1 MVAPRALGILLLL
14 HLASGEEDSTPKYEE
29 PRNVCQG
36 FTNMNSYE
44 DFDLNRT
51 AGCFSKCTRS
61 QEKLCHL
68 GNLQRYWLNF
78 ETYLVERNQMDTL
91 NTSFLTAFVKSINT
105 NVSED
110 LYFSL
115 TPSQIPKQVTK
126 DEHQHPDRVRLPKSL
141 FGSLKSSGPMVRL
154 GIIVLDIGPGNVFK
168 GSLLSREDGSRV
180 LNNRIVGL
188 TLGHINVTELAEPL
202 EITFSHQ
209 YQPPNMNLSCEFW
222 DATKGDWSSKG
233 CSTEVGVRRTV
244 CRCDHLTF
252 FALLLV
258 IVPPPRPS
266 QQFQKCRGSWARE
279 QGGCGQGPGLWGVR
293 AWPPVD
299 RILIRGNH
307 PQRPILDEA
316 TVRALIHISQAGCG
330 TSMIFLA
337 FTIVLYVV
345 LRFSRQRFKSEDAP
359 KIHVALS
366 ISLFLL
372 NLAFF
377 LNVGQRLKGSN
388 AACWARGAVFHY
400 FLLCAFTWMGLEAF
414 HLYLLVIKVF
424 NTYFSHY
431 FLKLSLMGWV
441 LPALIVIGTGI
452 ANSYG
457 PYCIRDEKNVI
468 TLELCWFREKT
479 ALYVTVYGY
488 CLIIFLFSAV
498 ILSLVSWKIFT
509 LSSATAG
516 KEKGQHWKGVLTL
529 LGLSCLVGLPWG
541 LALLTSLGQFTAYVF
556 ALFTSLQGVF
566 IFCWFIVLY
575 CPSQSTVTSSSGTAR
590 VDHAQT
596 VSHE

>member
-1 MVAPRALGILLLL
+1 MVAPRALGVLLLL
-14 HLASGEEDSTPKYEE
+14 HLAPGEGDSTPKYEE

-36 FTNMNSYE
+36 FPNTNSYE

-68 GNLQRYWLNF
+68 ENLQRYWLNF

-141 FGSLKSSGPMVRL
+141 FGSLKSEGPMVRL

-168 GSLLSREDGSRV
+168 
-180 LNNRIVGL
+180 
-188 TLGHINVTELAEPL
+188 
-202 EITFSHQ
+202 
-209 YQPPNMNLSCEFW
+209 NMNLSCEFW
-222 DATKGDWSSKG
+222 DSTKGDWSSKG
-233 CSTEVGVRRTV
+233 CSTEVGVRRTI
-244 CRCDHLTF
+244 CHCDHLTF

-258 IVPPPRPS
+258 IEPPSRPS

-293 AWPPVD
+293 AWPPID
-299 RILIRGNH
+299 RILVWGNH
-307 PQRPILDEA
+307 PQRPILDET

-345 LRFSRQRFKSEDAP
+345 LRFSWQRFKSEDAP

-366 ISLFLL
+366 VSLFLL

-388 AACWARGAVFHY
+388 TACGARGAVFHY

-431 FLKLSLMGWV
+431 FLKLSLVGWV
-441 LPALIVIGTGI
+441 LPALIVIGTGF

-457 PYCIRDEKNVI
+457 PYSIRDEKNVI

-498 ILSLVSWKIFT
+498 ILSLVSWKVFT

>member
-233 CSTEVGVRRTV
+233 CSTEVGVLRTV

-252 FALLLV
+252 FALLL
-258 IVPPPRPS
+258 
-266 QQFQKCRGSWARE
+266 
-279 QGGCGQGPGLWGVR
+279 
-293 AWPPVD
+293 
-299 RILIRGNH
+299 
-307 PQRPILDEA
+307 RPILDEV

>member
-1 MVAPRALGILLLL
+1 MVAPRALGVLLLL
-14 HLASGEEDSTPKYEE
+14 HLAPGEGDSTPKYEE

-36 FTNMNSYE
+36 FPNTNSYE

-68 GNLQRYWLNF
+68 ENLQRYWLNF

-141 FGSLKSSGPMVRL
+141 FGPLKSDGPMVRL

-180 LNNRIVGL
+180 LNNRMVGL

-222 DATKGDWSSKG
+222 DSTKGDWSSKG
-233 CSTEVGVRRTV
+233 CSTEVGVRRTI
-244 CRCDHLTF
+244 CHCDHLTF
-252 FALLLV
+252 FALLL
-258 IVPPPRPS
+258 
-266 QQFQKCRGSWARE
+266 
-279 QGGCGQGPGLWGVR
+279 
-293 AWPPVD
+293 
-299 RILIRGNH
+299 
-307 PQRPILDEA
+307 RPILDET

-345 LRFSRQRFKSEDAP
+345 LRFSWQRFKSEDAP

-366 ISLFLL
+366 VSLFLL

-388 AACWARGAVFHY
+388 TACGARGAVFHY

-431 FLKLSLMGWV
+431 FLKLSLVGWV
-441 LPALIVIGTGI
+441 LPALIVIGTGF

-457 PYCIRDEKNVI
+457 PYSIRDEKNVI

-498 ILSLVSWKIFT
+498 ILSLVSWKVFT

>member
-1 MVAPRALGILLLL
+1 MVAPRALGVLLLL
-14 HLASGEEDSTPKYEE
+14 HLAPGEGDSTPKYEE

-36 FTNMNSYE
+36 FPNTNSYE

-68 GNLQRYWLNF
+68 ENLQRYWLNF

-141 FGSLKSSGPMVRL
+141 FGPLKSDGPMVRL

-180 LNNRIVGL
+180 LNNRMVGL

-222 DATKGDWSSKG
+222 DSTKGDWSSKG
-233 CSTEVGVRRTV
+233 CSTEVGVRRTI

-252 FALLLV
+252 FALLL
-258 IVPPPRPS
+258 
-266 QQFQKCRGSWARE
+266 
-279 QGGCGQGPGLWGVR
+279 
-293 AWPPVD
+293 
-299 RILIRGNH
+299 
-307 PQRPILDEA
+307 RPILDET

-345 LRFSRQRFKSEDAP
+345 LRFSWQRFKSEDAP

-366 ISLFLL
+366 VSLFLL

-388 AACWARGAVFHY
+388 TACGARGAVFHY

-431 FLKLSLMGWV
+431 FLKLSLVGWV
-441 LPALIVIGTGI
+441 LPALIVIGTGF

-457 PYCIRDEKNVI
+457 PYSIRDEKNVI

>member
-1 MVAPRALGILLLL
+1 MVAPRALGVLLLL
-14 HLASGEEDSTPKYEE
+14 HLAPGEGDSTPKYEE

-36 FTNMNSYE
+36 FPNTNSYE

-68 GNLQRYWLNF
+68 ENLQRYWLNF

-141 FGSLKSSGPMVRL
+141 FGSLKSEGPMVRL

-180 LNNRIVGL
+180 LNNRMVGL

-222 DATKGDWSSKG
+222 DSTKGDWSSKG
-233 CSTEVGVRRTV
+233 CSTEVGVRRTI
-244 CRCDHLTF
+244 CHCDHLTF
-252 FALLLV
+252 FALLL
-258 IVPPPRPS
+258 
-266 QQFQKCRGSWARE
+266 
-279 QGGCGQGPGLWGVR
+279 
-293 AWPPVD
+293 
-299 RILIRGNH
+299 
-307 PQRPILDEA
+307 RPILDET

-337 FTIVLYVV
+337 FTIVLYIV
-345 LRFSRQRFKSEDAP
+345 LRFSWQRFKSEDAP

-366 ISLFLL
+366 VSLFLL

-388 AACWARGAVFHY
+388 TACGARGAVFHY

-431 FLKLSLMGWV
+431 FLKLSLVGWV
-441 LPALIVIGTGI
+441 LPALIVIGTGF

-457 PYCIRDEKNVI
+457 PYSIRDEKNVI

-479 ALYVTVYGY
+479 ALFVTVYGY

>member
-1 MVAPRALGILLLL
+1 MVAPRALGVLLLL
-14 HLASGEEDSTPKYEE
+14 HLAPDEGDSTRRDEK

-36 FTNMNSYE
+36 SANMNSYE

-51 AGCFSKCTRS
+51 AGCFSKCTHS
-61 QEKLCHL
+61 QEELCHL

-78 ETYLVERNQMDTL
+78 ETYLVERSQMDTL
-91 NTSFLTAFVKSINT
+91 NTSFLTALVKSINT
-105 NVSED
+105 SVSED

-115 TPSQIPKQVTK
+115 TPSQVPKQMTK

-141 FGSLKSSGPMVRL
+141 FGSLKSSRPMVRL
-154 GIIVLDIGPGNVFK
+154 GIVVLDIGPGNVFK
-168 GSLLSREDGSRV
+168 GSLLSREDGSSV
-180 LNNRIVGL
+180 LNNRMVAL
-188 TLGHINVTELAEPL
+188 TLGHIKVTKLAEPL

-252 FALLLV
+252 FALLL
-258 IVPPPRPS
+258 RPT
-266 QQFQKCRGSWARE
+266 
-279 QGGCGQGPGLWGVR
+279 
-293 AWPPVD
+293 
-299 RILIRGNH
+299 
-307 PQRPILDEA
+307 LDEA
-316 TVRALIHISQAGCG
+316 TVKALIHISQAGCG

-337 FTIVLYVV
+337 FTIVLYTV

-359 KIHVALS
+359 KIHVSLS

-377 LNVGQRLKGSN
+377 INVGQRLKGSD
-388 AACWARGAVFHY
+388 AACWARGAIFHY
-400 FLLCAFTWMGLEAF
+400 FLLCAFTWMSLEAF

-424 NTYFSHY
+424 NTYFNHY
-431 FLKLSLMGWV
+431 FLKLSLVGWV

-457 PYCIRDEKNVI
+457 PYSIRDEKNVT
-468 TLELCWFREKT
+468 TLELCWFREKI
-479 ALYVTVYGY
+479 ALYVTVHGY
-488 CLIIFLFSAV
+488 CLIVFLFSAAV
-498 ILSLVSWKIFT
+498 LSLVSWKIFT

-541 LALLTSLGQFTAYVF
+541 LALLTSLGPFTAYVF

-566 IFCWFIVLY
+566 IFCWFIILY

-590 VDHAQT
+590 VDHAHT
-596 VSHE
+596 VSQE

>member
-1 MVAPRALGILLLL
+1 MVAPRALGVLLLL
-14 HLASGEEDSTPKYEE
+14 HLAPDEGDFTRRDEK

-36 FTNMNSYE
+36 FANMNSYE

-51 AGCFSKCTRS
+51 AGCFSKCTHS
-61 QEKLCHL
+61 QEELCHL

-78 ETYLVERNQMDTL
+78 ETYLAERSQTDTL
-91 NTSFLTAFVKSINT
+91 NTSFLTALVKSINT

-115 TPSQIPKQVTK
+115 NPSQIPKQVTK

-141 FGSLKSSGPMVRL
+141 FRSLKSDRPMVRL
-154 GIIVLDIGPGNVFK
+154 GIVVLDIGPGNVFK
-168 GSLLSREDGSRV
+168 
-180 LNNRIVGL
+180 
-188 TLGHINVTELAEPL
+188 
-202 EITFSHQ
+202 
-209 YQPPNMNLSCEFW
+209 NMNLSCEFW

-252 FALLLV
+252 FALLL
-258 IVPPPRPS
+258 RPT
-266 QQFQKCRGSWARE
+266 
-279 QGGCGQGPGLWGVR
+279 
-293 AWPPVD
+293 
-299 RILIRGNH
+299 
-307 PQRPILDEA
+307 LDEA
-316 TVRALIHISQAGCG
+316 TVKALIHISQAGCG

-337 FTIVLYVV
+337 FTIVLQTV

-359 KIHVALS
+359 KIHVSLS

-377 LNVGQRLKGSN
+377 INVGQRLKGSD
-388 AACWARGAVFHY
+388 AACWARGAIFHY
-400 FLLCAFTWMGLEAF
+400 FLLCAFTWMSLEAF

-431 FLKLSLMGWV
+431 FLKLSLVGWV

-457 PYCIRDEKNVI
+457 PYSIRDEKNVT
-468 TLELCWFREKT
+468 TLELCWFREKI
-479 ALYVTVYGY
+479 ALYVTVHGY
-488 CLIIFLFSAV
+488 CLIVFLFSAA

-541 LALLTSLGQFTAYVF
+541 LALLTSLGPFTAYVF

-566 IFCWFIVLY
+566 IFCWFIILY

-590 VDHAQT
+590 VDHAHT
-596 VSHE
+596 VSQE

>member
-1 MVAPRALGILLLL
+1 MVAPRALGVLLLL
-14 HLASGEEDSTPKYEE
+14 HLAPGKGDSTLRQEK

-36 FTNMNSYE
+36 LPDMNHYE

-51 AGCFSKCTRS
+51 ADCFSKCTQS
-61 QEKLCHL
+61 QKEPCHL

-78 ETYLVERNQMDTL
+78 ETYLVEKSQMDTL
-91 NTSFLTAFVKSINT
+91 NTSFLMARVKSINT
-105 NVSED
+105 SVSED

-126 DEHQHPDRVRLPKSL
+126 DDHQHPDRVRLPKSL
-141 FGSLKSSGPMVRL
+141 FRSLKSGRPMVQL
-154 GIIVLDIGPGNVFK
+154 GIIILDIGLGNVFK
-168 GSLLSREDGSRV
+168 GSLLNREDGSSV
-180 LNNRIVGL
+180 LNNRMVGL
-188 TLGHINVTELAEPL
+188 TLGRINVIKMAEPL

-209 YQPPNMNLSCEFW
+209 YQLPNMSLSCEFW
-222 DATKGDWSSKG
+222 DETKGDWSSKG

-252 FALLLV
+252 FALLL
-258 IVPPPRPS
+258 
-266 QQFQKCRGSWARE
+266 
-279 QGGCGQGPGLWGVR
+279 
-293 AWPPVD
+293 
-299 RILIRGNH
+299 
-307 PQRPILDEA
+307 RPILDEA
-316 TVRALIHISQAGCG
+316 TVKALIHISQAGCG

-337 FTIVLYVV
+337 FTIVLYAV

-377 LNVGQRLKGSN
+377 INVGQRLKGSD

-400 FLLCAFTWMGLEAF
+400 FLLCAFTWMSLEAF

-424 NTYFSHY
+424 NTYFGHY
-431 FLKLSLMGWV
+431 FLKLSLVGWV

-457 PYCIRDEKNVI
+457 PYSIRDEKNI
-468 TLELCWFREKT
+468 TTLELCWFRENT
-479 ALYVTVYGY
+479 ALYVTVHGY
-488 CLIIFLFSAV
+488 FLIVFLFSAV

-516 KEKGQHWKGVLTL
+516 KEKAQHWKGVLTL
-529 LGLSCLVGLPWG
+529 LGLSCLVGMPWG
-541 LALLTSLGQFTAYVF
+541 LALLTSLGPFTAYVF

-575 CPSQSTVTSSSGTAR
+575 WPRQSTVTSSGTAR
-590 VDHAQT
+590 IDHAHT

>member
-1 MVAPRALGILLLL
+1 MVAPRALGVLLLL
-14 HLASGEEDSTPKYEE
+14 HLAPGEGDSTPKYEE

-36 FTNMNSYE
+36 FPNTNSYE

-68 GNLQRYWLNF
+68 ENLQRYWLNF

-141 FGSLKSSGPMVRL
+141 FGSLKSEGPMVRL

-180 LNNRIVGL
+180 LNNRMVGL

-222 DATKGDWSSKG
+222 DSTKGDWSSKG
-233 CSTEVGVRRTV
+233 CSTEVGVRRTI
-244 CRCDHLTF
+244 CHCDHLTF
-252 FALLLV
+252 FALLL
-258 IVPPPRPS
+258 
-266 QQFQKCRGSWARE
+266 
-279 QGGCGQGPGLWGVR
+279 
-293 AWPPVD
+293 
-299 RILIRGNH
+299 
-307 PQRPILDEA
+307 RPILDET

-337 FTIVLYVV
+337 FTIVLYIV
-345 LRFSRQRFKSEDAP
+345 LRFSWQRFKSEDAP

-366 ISLFLL
+366 VSLFLL

-388 AACWARGAVFHY
+388 TACGARGAVFHY

-431 FLKLSLMGWV
+431 FLKLSLVGWV
-441 LPALIVIGTGI
+441 LPALIVIGTGF

-457 PYCIRDEKNVI
+457 PYSIRDEKNVI

-479 ALYVTVYGY
+479 ALFVTVYGY

-498 ILSLVSWKIFT
+498 ILSLVSWKVFT

>member
-61 QEKLCHL
+61 QKKLCHL

-141 FGSLKSSGPMVRL
+141 FGSLKSGGPMVRL

-222 DATKGDWSSKG
+222 DATKGSSGDWSSKG

-252 FALLLV
+252 FALLL
-258 IVPPPRPS
+258 
-266 QQFQKCRGSWARE
+266 
-279 QGGCGQGPGLWGVR
+279 
-293 AWPPVD
+293 
-299 RILIRGNH
+299 
-307 PQRPILDEA
+307 RPILDEA

-337 FTIVLYVV
+337 FTIAPYVV

-388 AACWARGAVFHY
+388 TACWARGAVFHY

-590 VDHAQT
+590 VDHAQI

>member
-1 MVAPRALGILLLL
+1 M
-14 HLASGEEDSTPKYEE
+14 
-29 PRNVCQG
+29 
-36 FTNMNSYE
+36 
-44 DFDLNRT
+44 
-51 AGCFSKCTRS
+51 
-61 QEKLCHL
+61 
-68 GNLQRYWLNF
+68 
-78 ETYLVERNQMDTL
+78 
-91 NTSFLTAFVKSINT
+91 
-105 NVSED
+105 
-110 LYFSL
+110 
-115 TPSQIPKQVTK
+115 TK

-141 FGSLKSSGPMVRL
+141 FESMKSGRPMVRL
-154 GIIVLDIGPGNVFK
+154 GIVVLDIGPGNVFK
-168 GSLLSREDGSRV
+168 GSLFSREDGSSV
-180 LNNRIVGL
+180 LNNRMVGL
-188 TLGHINVTELAEPL
+188 TLGHIKVTELAEPL

-222 DATKGDWSSKG
+222 DATKGTSGDWSSKG

-252 FALLLV
+252 FALLL
-258 IVPPPRPS
+258 RPT
-266 QQFQKCRGSWARE
+266 
-279 QGGCGQGPGLWGVR
+279 
-293 AWPPVD
+293 
-299 RILIRGNH
+299 
-307 PQRPILDEA
+307 LDEA
-316 TVRALIHISQAGCG
+316 TVKALIHISQAGCG

-337 FTIVLYVV
+337 FTIVLHTV

-359 KIHVALS
+359 KIHVSLS

-377 LNVGQRLKGSN
+377 INVGQRLKGSD
-388 AACWARGAVFHY
+388 AACWARGAIFHY
-400 FLLCAFTWMGLEAF
+400 FLLCAFTWMSLEAF

-431 FLKLSLMGWV
+431 FLKLSLVGWV

-457 PYCIRDEKNVI
+457 PYSIRDEKNVT
-468 TLELCWFREKT
+468 TLELCWFREKI
-479 ALYVTVYGY
+479 ALYVTVHGY
-488 CLIIFLFSAV
+488 CLIVFLFSAAV
-498 ILSLVSWKIFT
+498 LSLVSWKIFT

-541 LALLTSLGQFTAYVF
+541 LALLTSLGPFTAYVF

-575 CPSQSTVTSSSGTAR
+575 CPSQGTVTSSSGTAR
-590 VDHAQT
+590 VDHAHT
-596 VSHE
+596 VSQE

>member
-1 MVAPRALGILLLL
+1 MVAPRALGVLLLL
-14 HLASGEEDSTPKYEE
+14 HLAPGEGDSTPKYEE

-36 FTNMNSYE
+36 FPNTNSYE

-68 GNLQRYWLNF
+68 ENLQRYWLNF

-141 FGSLKSSGPMVRL
+141 FGSLKSEGPMVRL

-180 LNNRIVGL
+180 LNNRMVGL

-222 DATKGDWSSKG
+222 DSTKGDWSSKG
-233 CSTEVGVRRTV
+233 CSTEVGVRRTI
-244 CRCDHLTF
+244 CHCDHLTF
-252 FALLLV
+252 FALLL
-258 IVPPPRPS
+258 
-266 QQFQKCRGSWARE
+266 
-279 QGGCGQGPGLWGVR
+279 
-293 AWPPVD
+293 
-299 RILIRGNH
+299 
-307 PQRPILDEA
+307 RPILDET

-345 LRFSRQRFKSEDAP
+345 LRFSWQRFKSEDAP

-366 ISLFLL
+366 VSLFLL

-388 AACWARGAVFHY
+388 TACGARGAVFHY

-431 FLKLSLMGWV
+431 FLKLSLVGWV
-441 LPALIVIGTGI
+441 LPALIVIGTGF

-457 PYCIRDEKNVI
+457 PYSIRDEKNVI

-498 ILSLVSWKIFT
+498 ILSLVSWKVFT

>member
-1 MVAPRALGILLLL
+1 MVAPRALRVLLLL
-14 HLASGEEDSTPKYEE
+14 LLAPGEGDSTSSYEK

-36 FTNMNSYE
+36 FIGMNQYE

-61 QEKLCHL
+61 QEELCHL

-78 ETYLVERNQMDTL
+78 ETYLVERSQTDTM
-91 NTSFLTAFVKSINT
+91 NTSFLTALVKSINT
-105 NVSED
+105 SVSED

-126 DEHQHPDRVRLPKSL
+126 DEYQHADRVRLPKSL
-141 FGSLKSSGPMVRL
+141 FGSLKSGGPMVRL
-154 GIIVLDIGPGNVFK
+154 GIIILDVGLGNVFK
-168 GSLLSREDGSRV
+168 GSLLSREDGSSV
-180 LNNRIVGL
+180 LNNRMVGL

-222 DATKGDWSSKG
+222 DAKKGDWSSKG
-233 CSTEVGVRRTV
+233 CSTEVGVHRTV

-252 FALLLV
+252 FALLL
-258 IVPPPRPS
+258 
-266 QQFQKCRGSWARE
+266 
-279 QGGCGQGPGLWGVR
+279 
-293 AWPPVD
+293 
-299 RILIRGNH
+299 
-307 PQRPILDEA
+307 RPILDEA
-316 TVRALIHISQAGCG
+316 TVKALIHISQAGCG
-330 TSMIFLA
+330 ASMIFLA
-337 FTIVLYVV
+337 FTIVLYAV

-359 KIHVALS
+359 KIHVSLS

-377 LNVGQRLKGSN
+377 INVGRGLKGSN

-400 FLLCAFTWMGLEAF
+400 FLLCAFTWMSLEAF

-424 NTYFSHY
+424 NTYFGHY
-431 FLKLSLMGWV
+431 FLKLSLVGWV

-457 PYCIRDEKNVI
+457 PYSIRDEKNVT
-468 TLELCWFREKT
+468 TLELCWFHEKT
-479 ALYVTVYGY
+479 ALYVTVHGY
-488 CLIIFLFSAV
+488 FLVVFLFGAV

-541 LALLTSLGQFTAYVF
+541 LALLTSLAPFTAYVF

-575 CPSQSTVTSSSGTAR
+575 CPGQSTVTASSGTAR
-590 VDHAQT
+590 VDHAHT

>member
-1 MVAPRALGILLLL
+1 MVLPRALGVLLLL
-14 HLASGEEDSTPKYEE
+14 HLAPGEGDVTRKDEK
-29 PRNVCQG
+29 PRNICQG
-36 FTNMNSYE
+36 STNMNWYE

-51 AGCFSKCTRS
+51 AGCFSKCTQSR
-61 QEKLCHL
+61 EELCHL

-78 ETYLVERNQMDTL
+78 ETYLVERSQTDTL
-91 NTSFLTAFVKSINT
+91 NTSFLTALVKSINT

-141 FGSLKSSGPMVRL
+141 FGSLKSGRPMVRL
-154 GIIVLDIGPGNVFK
+154 GIVVLDIGPGNVFK
-168 GSLLSREDGSRV
+168 GSLLSREDGSSV
-180 LNNRIVGL
+180 LNNRMVGL
-188 TLGHINVTELAEPL
+188 TLGDIKVTELAEPL

-209 YQPPNMNLSCEFW
+209 YQPPNMNFSCEFW
-222 DATKGDWSSKG
+222 DATKGTSEDWSSKG

-252 FALLLV
+252 FALLL
-258 IVPPPRPS
+258 
-266 QQFQKCRGSWARE
+266 
-279 QGGCGQGPGLWGVR
+279 
-293 AWPPVD
+293 
-299 RILIRGNH
+299 
-307 PQRPILDEA
+307 RPILDEA
-316 TVRALIHISQAGCG
+316 TVKALMHISQAGCG

-337 FTIVLYVV
+337 FTIVLYTV

-377 LNVGQRLKGSN
+377 INVGQRLKGSD
-388 AACWARGAVFHY
+388 AACWARGAIFHY

-431 FLKLSLMGWV
+431 FLKLSFVGWV

-457 PYCIRDEKNVI
+457 PYSIRDEKNVT

-479 ALYVTVYGY
+479 ALYVTVHGY
-488 CLIIFLFSAV
+488 CLIVFLFSAA

-529 LGLSCLVGLPWG
+529 LGLSCLMGLPWG
-541 LALLTSLGQFTAYVF
+541 LALLTSLGPFTAYVF

-590 VDHAQT
+590 VDHAHT
-596 VSHE
+596 VSQE

>member
-1 MVAPRALGILLLL
+1 MVAPRALGVLLLL
-14 HLASGEEDSTPKYEE
+14 HLAPGEGDSTPKYEE

-36 FTNMNSYE
+36 FPNTNSYE

-68 GNLQRYWLNF
+68 ENLQRYWLNF

-141 FGSLKSSGPMVRL
+141 FGPLKSDGPMVRL

-180 LNNRIVGL
+180 LNNRMVGL

-222 DATKGDWSSKG
+222 DSTKGDWSSKG
-233 CSTEVGVRRTV
+233 CSTEVGVRRTI
-244 CRCDHLTF
+244 CHCDHLTF
-252 FALLLV
+252 FALLL
-258 IVPPPRPS
+258 
-266 QQFQKCRGSWARE
+266 
-279 QGGCGQGPGLWGVR
+279 
-293 AWPPVD
+293 
-299 RILIRGNH
+299 
-307 PQRPILDEA
+307 RPILDET

-345 LRFSRQRFKSEDAP
+345 LRFSWQRFKSEDAP

-366 ISLFLL
+366 VSLFLL

-388 AACWARGAVFHY
+388 TACGARGAVFHY

-431 FLKLSLMGWV
+431 FLKLSLVGWV
-441 LPALIVIGTGI
+441 LPALIVIGTGF

-457 PYCIRDEKNVI
+457 PYSIRDEKNVI

-479 ALYVTVYGY
+479 ALFVTVYGY

>member
-252 FALLLV
+252 FALLL
-258 IVPPPRPS
+258 
-266 QQFQKCRGSWARE
+266 
-279 QGGCGQGPGLWGVR
+279 
-293 AWPPVD
+293 
-299 RILIRGNH
+299 
-307 PQRPILDEA
+307 RPILDEA

-345 LRFSRQRFKSEDAP
+345 LRFSRQRFESEDAP

>member
-78 ETYLVERNQMDTL
+78 ETYLVERNQTDTL

-141 FGSLKSSGPMVRL
+141 FGSLKSGGPMVRL

-252 FALLLV
+252 FALLL
-258 IVPPPRPS
+258 
-266 QQFQKCRGSWARE
+266 
-279 QGGCGQGPGLWGVR
+279 
-293 AWPPVD
+293 
-299 RILIRGNH
+299 
-307 PQRPILDEA
+307 RPILDEA

>member
-1 MVAPRALGILLLL
+1 MVAPRALGVLLLL
-14 HLASGEEDSTPKYEE
+14 HLAPGEGDSTPKYEE

-36 FTNMNSYE
+36 FPNTNSYE

-68 GNLQRYWLNF
+68 ENLQRYWLNF

-141 FGSLKSSGPMVRL
+141 FGSLKSNGPMVRL

-180 LNNRIVGL
+180 LNNRMVGL

-222 DATKGDWSSKG
+222 DSTKGDWSSKG
-233 CSTEVGVRRTV
+233 CSTEVGVRRTI
-244 CRCDHLTF
+244 CHCDHLTF
-252 FALLLV
+252 FALLL
-258 IVPPPRPS
+258 
-266 QQFQKCRGSWARE
+266 
-279 QGGCGQGPGLWGVR
+279 
-293 AWPPVD
+293 
-299 RILIRGNH
+299 
-307 PQRPILDEA
+307 RPILDET

-337 FTIVLYVV
+337 FTIILYVV
-345 LRFSRQRFKSEDAP
+345 LRFSWQRFKSEDAP

-431 FLKLSLMGWV
+431 FLKLSLVGWV
-441 LPALIVIGTGI
+441 LPALIVIGTGFT
-452 ANSYG
+452 NSYG
-457 PYCIRDEKNVI
+457 PYSIRDEKNVI

-498 ILSLVSWKIFT
+498 ILSLVSWKVFT

>member
-1 MVAPRALGILLLL
+1 MVAPRALGVLLLL
-14 HLASGEEDSTPKYEE
+14 HLAPGEGDSTPKYEE

-36 FTNMNSYE
+36 FPNTNSYE

-68 GNLQRYWLNF
+68 ENLQRYWLNF

-141 FGSLKSSGPMVRL
+141 FGPLKSDGPMVRL

-180 LNNRIVGL
+180 LNNRMVGL

-222 DATKGDWSSKG
+222 DSTKGDWSSKG
-233 CSTEVGVRRTV
+233 CSTEVGVRRTI

-252 FALLLV
+252 FALLL
-258 IVPPPRPS
+258 
-266 QQFQKCRGSWARE
+266 
-279 QGGCGQGPGLWGVR
+279 
-293 AWPPVD
+293 
-299 RILIRGNH
+299 
-307 PQRPILDEA
+307 RPILDET

-337 FTIVLYVV
+337 FTIVLYIV
-345 LRFSRQRFKSEDAP
+345 LRFSWQRFKSEDAP

-366 ISLFLL
+366 VSLFLL

-388 AACWARGAVFHY
+388 TACGARGAVFHY

-431 FLKLSLMGWV
+431 FLKLSLVGWV
-441 LPALIVIGTGI
+441 LPALIVIGTGF

-457 PYCIRDEKNVI
+457 PYSIRDEKNVI

-479 ALYVTVYGY
+479 ALFVTVYGY

-498 ILSLVSWKIFT
+498 ILSLVSWKVFT